1 MMTPAFDHQPYFA
14 LPAVPLQEVTPQWML
29 PNKCFATAL
38 RNNTAGSAEPDI
50 SNFGPICRGAAA
62 ASRDPEC
69 AGVTA
74 QQPRYNC
81 SFKSLSSFWQVGM
94 LLIDVTWL

>member
-1 MMTPAFDHQPYFA
+1 
-14 LPAVPLQEVTPQWML
+14 ML
-29 PNKCFATAL
+29 PDKCFKEAL
-38 RNNTAGSAEPDI
+38 RVNSAGSAEPDV
-50 SNFGPICRGAAA
+50 SNFGAICRDAAEK
-62 ASRDPEC
+62 SKDPEC

-74 QQPRYNC
+74 LQPRYNC